1 MYAGTIQLV
10 VELLNALDNDL
21 WAFFVDIFAV
31 PMLFGA
37 LLAVCMGIV
46 AGLMWLHKKLIKSKT
61 VTLAR
66 GVLIAAP
73 DILPLESELV
83 TMSNTI
89 LTGEAAAD
97 ILAAMQKAGL
107 NGWEM
112 FVPEG
117 VEEIAPGAFAGEK
130 TPAGAAAQNTRR
142 IGAARFMARKS
153 GSNLHCPPGWWNSAQ
168 RHSKIAV
175 CRR

>member
-1 MYAGTIQLV
+1 MPLFLVPVYAGTIQLV

-73 DILPLESELV
+73 MTYYL
-83 TMSNTI
+83 
-89 LTGEAAAD
+89 
-97 ILAAMQKAGL
+97 
-107 NGWEM
+107 W
-112 FVPEG
+112 
-117 VEEIAPGAFAGEK
+117 
-130 TPAGAAAQNTRR
+130 
-142 IGAARFMARKS
+142 
-153 GSNLHCPPGWWNSAQ
+153 NLS
-168 RHSKIAV
+168 
-175 CRR
+175 

>member
-1 MYAGTIQLV
+1 MEMFVFFTIPAIFIIMMILIPLAIGASALQFILDHIVIISIIIWLPVAWATWTMWRFYGDDDDEKVECVLLPLFLVPVYAGTIQLV

-61 VTLAR
+61 VTLAL

-73 DILPLESELV
+73 MTYYL
-83 TMSNTI
+83 
-89 LTGEAAAD
+89 
-97 ILAAMQKAGL
+97 
-107 NGWEM
+107 W
-112 FVPEG
+112 
-117 VEEIAPGAFAGEK
+117 
-130 TPAGAAAQNTRR
+130 
-142 IGAARFMARKS
+142 
-153 GSNLHCPPGWWNSAQ
+153 NLS
-168 RHSKIAV
+168 
-175 CRR
+175 

>member
-1 MYAGTIQLV
+1 MFVFFTIPAIFIIMMILIPLAIGASALQFILDHIVIISIIIWLPVAWATWTMWRFYGDDDDEKVECVLLPLFLVPVYAGTIQLV

-61 VTLAR
+61 VTLAL

-73 DILPLESELV
+73 MTYYL
-83 TMSNTI
+83 
-89 LTGEAAAD
+89 
-97 ILAAMQKAGL
+97 
-107 NGWEM
+107 W
-112 FVPEG
+112 
-117 VEEIAPGAFAGEK
+117 
-130 TPAGAAAQNTRR
+130 
-142 IGAARFMARKS
+142 
-153 GSNLHCPPGWWNSAQ
+153 NLS
-168 RHSKIAV
+168 
-175 CRR
+175 

>member
-1 MYAGTIQLV
+1 MFVFFTIPAIFIIMMILIPLAIGASALQFILDHIVIISIIIWLPVAWATWTMWRFYGDDDDEKVECVLLPLFLVPVYAGTIQLV

-61 VTLAR
+61 VTLAL

-73 DILPLESELV
+73 MTYYL
-83 TMSNTI
+83 
-89 LTGEAAAD
+89 
-97 ILAAMQKAGL
+97 
-107 NGWEM
+107 
-112 FVPEG
+112 
-117 VEEIAPGAFAGEK
+117 
-130 TPAGAAAQNTRR
+130 R
-142 IGAARFMARKS
+142 
-153 GSNLHCPPGWWNSAQ
+153 NLS
-168 RHSKIAV
+168 
-175 CRR
+175 